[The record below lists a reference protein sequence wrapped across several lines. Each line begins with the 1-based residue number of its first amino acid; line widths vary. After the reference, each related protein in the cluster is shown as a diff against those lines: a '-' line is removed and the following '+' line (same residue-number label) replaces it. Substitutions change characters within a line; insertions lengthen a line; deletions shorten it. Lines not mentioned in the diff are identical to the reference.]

1 MKITLDLSKL
11 VEEVNVTPADAE
23 RLKALA
29 AHDTG
34 NLGLTIL
41 TGFGVLAASGGAGP
55 VVLAGFK
62 FSASAAAAIGG
73 IVFVLGLLLRLRRG
87 DLWSLLS
94 QTLIII

>member
-11 VEEVNVTPADAE
+11 VEEGRLTPADAE

-41 TGFGVLAASGGAGP
+41 TGFGVIAASVGA
-55 VVLAGFK
+55 VAVMLTTST
-62 FSASAAAAIGG
+62 SAPRRRRRSAASSSLSDCCSGSGAATSGASY
-73 IVFVLGLLLRLRRG
+73 RKP
-87 DLWSLLS
+87 
-94 QTLIII
+94 